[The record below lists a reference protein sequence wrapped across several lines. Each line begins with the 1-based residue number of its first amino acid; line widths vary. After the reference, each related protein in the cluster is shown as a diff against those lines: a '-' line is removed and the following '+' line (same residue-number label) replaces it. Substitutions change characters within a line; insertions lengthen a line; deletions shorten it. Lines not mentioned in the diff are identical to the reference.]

1 MIVRPGGLIVR
12 KGRRGNFVRWLRE
25 VTALGPAARWR
36 MQGSEGGEFT
46 APGRFV
52 LLLAL
57 SQGCASL
64 ALGYFRS
71 VAPGRGGVVAR
82 LRGGTGWRWRDQLN
96 VHAIALIFESSGR
109 GTPCRA

>member
-36 MQGSEGGEFT
+36 MQGSEGGIHSS
-46 APGRFV
+46 GRFE
-52 LLLAL
+52 LPLAL

-64 ALGYFRS
+64 ALGYFRP
-71 VAPGRGGVVAR
+71 VAPGRGGRFGPFASGHR
-82 LRGGTGWRWRDQLN
+82 LEMERST
-96 VHAIALIFESSGR
+96 
-109 GTPCRA
+109 